1 MELFNHLNAF
11 KINSDLDQKV
21 ARESIETILLL
32 LSPIVP
38 HICNRLWHEIGNE
51 NAIIYERWPLSQEDL
66 IVDDVIEV
74 VIQVNGKLRSRV
86 VVSADKNKEEL
97 EEIALS
103 DSKIVSFI
111 DGKEIKKVI
120 VVPKKLINIVI

>member
-1 MELFNHLNAF
+1 MELFNHLNIF
-11 KINSDLDQKV
+11 KMNSDLDKKV
-21 ARESIETILLL
+21 VRESIETILLL

-51 NAIIYERWPLSQEDL
+51 NAIIYERWPVYQKDL
-66 IVDDVIEV
+66 TVDDVIEV
-74 VIQVNGKLRSRV
+74 VIQVNGKLRSRALI
-86 VVSADKNKEEL
+86 SADKSKEEMK
-97 EEIALS
+97 EIALS
-103 DSKIVSFI
+103 DSKIISFI

>member
-1 MELFNHLNAF
+1 MELFNHLNIF
-11 KINSDLDQKV
+11 KMNTDLDKKV
-21 ARESIETILLL
+21 VRESIETILLL

-51 NAIIYERWPLSQEDL
+51 NAIIYERWPVYQKDL
-66 IVDDVIEV
+66 TVDDVIEV
-74 VIQVNGKLRSRV
+74 VIQVNGKLRSRALI
-86 VVSADKNKEEL
+86 SADKSKEEL
-97 EEIALS
+97 KEIALS
-103 DSKIVSFI
+103 DSKIISFI